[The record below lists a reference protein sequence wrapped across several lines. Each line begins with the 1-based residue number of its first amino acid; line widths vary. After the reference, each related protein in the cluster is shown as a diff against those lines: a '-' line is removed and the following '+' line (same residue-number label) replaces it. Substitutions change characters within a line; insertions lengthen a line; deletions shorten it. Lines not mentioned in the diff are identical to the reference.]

1 MIRSLLS
8 AAALGLTGAAFL
20 FAAPFWVEKPYQEW
34 SQKEVAKLLSDSP
47 WTRSATVDF
56 DFSAMRGGLG
66 GQQPGPGM
74 GGPGM
79 GGPGMGGPGM
89 GGPGMG
95 GPGMSGMPEIS
106 ATVMWRSALP
116 IRQAMYQA
124 AVLQESPAAEALER
138 ALGEEPAY
146 HILAL
151 SGLPNPGGPGG
162 PRGPGDQR
170 GPGQQ
175 APAPQDPGMQAS
187 GARTPPPG
195 NRPPITDEQRQGME
209 KQMEARMLANTTL
222 TVGNETLAAER
233 MERVQSGE
241 KRILLFYFPKSR
253 NLQPSDKEAKFETQM
268 GPLKIAATFK
278 AKDMIFA
285 TKPKS

>member
-1 MIRSLLS
+1 MIRSFLS
-8 AAALGLTGAAFL
+8 AAALGLTGAALL

-47 WTRSATVDF
+47 WTRSATVDI
-56 DFSAMRGGLG
+56 DFSAMRGGPSGQQTGSPGGPG
-66 GQQPGPGM
+66 GQQPGLGM

-89 GGPGMG
+89 G
-95 GPGMSGMPEIS
+95 GMPEIS

-151 SGLPNPGGPGG
+151 SGLPNPGGPGV
-162 PRGPGDQR
+162 
-170 GPGQQ
+170 
-175 APAPQDPGMQAS
+175 
-187 GARTPPPG
+187 RTPPPG
-195 NRPPITDEQRQGME
+195 NRQPITDEQRQAME
-209 KQMEARMLANTTL
+209 KQMEARMLASTTL

-241 KRILLFYFPKSR
+241 RRILLFYFPKSR

-285 TKPKS
+285 AKPKS